1 MSLFDCIF
9 GPALYRI
16 FENPHRN
23 YEPYNLERY
32 TDRIIRFI
40 QFCKNTLTYVSPLL
54 AYQLYCQTRDTEQ
67 SESSSSSS
75 SSSLLS
81 LLSNSTYVRLLMA
94 FTSIYILANLLR
106 GFSRSINPNYCQF
119 IRTFKTA
126 STSLLADHR
135 GDDDGDIRKRIIDAR
150 NIVREKYDYDF
161 QHWPIDFKWTEGRYC
176 YERPA
181 KLLPIK
187 EASNET
193 LNESPVV
200 NMVSYLMANS
210 IGRILLYPGSIG
222 LLQKVIENNLIT
234 GRHFLM
240 ENYQAKRFKL
250 LARDQNQIDVIFVD
264 KRNPNN
270 NRTYPGNTL
279 VITCEGNAGFYEI
292 GSVTTPINLNYSVIG
307 WNHPGF
313 GGSTGTPFPQN
324 DINAMEVVVNFAV
337 TKLNFKL
344 EDILIFG
351 WSIGGFPAAWAVSN
365 YPELKGVI
373 LDASFDDVLPLA
385 RSRMMP
391 FLAPIVD
398 STIRNYFN
406 LNVSSYLNRY
416 QGPIRF
422 IRRLKDE
429 IIPIDASRPL
439 LTNRGNHLLI
449 KLLKSRFPRLMSHD
463 DISDEVEQF
472 LHSENY
478 GYLLRKV
485 DDSKVMEALSRYAQK
500 SAMEK
505 YPIEIDVDKDL
516 EISML
521 LGQQIILFLC
531 RELMTQFDSTHCTP
545 LPSSLFKEPV
555 DLLSLIKKA

>member
-1 MSLFDCIF
+1 MSLYDCIF

-23 YEPYNLERY
+23 YDPYNLERY

-40 QFCKNTLTYVSPLL
+40 EFCKYTLKYVSPLL
-54 AYQLYCQTRDTEQ
+54 AYRLYYQTQNTE
-67 SESSSSSS
+67 SSSS

-81 LLSNSTYVRLLMA
+81 LLANSTYVRLIMA
-94 FTSIYILANLLR
+94 FTSIYIMANLLR

-119 IRTFKTA
+119 IRTFKIA
-126 STSLLADHR
+126 STSFRADHR
-135 GDDDGDIRKRIIDAR
+135 DDDDDDEFRKRIIDAR
-150 NIVREKYDYDF
+150 NIIREKYDYDF
-161 QHWPIDFKWTEGRYC
+161 QHWPIDFEWTQGRYC

-181 KLLPIK
+181 KLLPVQ
-187 EASNET
+187 EACHET
-193 LNESPVV
+193 LNEGPVV

-222 LLQKVIENNLIT
+222 LLQKVLENNLIT

-270 NRTYPGNTL
+270 QTHRGNTL

-313 GGSTGTPFPQN
+313 GGSTGSPFPQN
-324 DINAMEVVVNFAV
+324 EINAMEVVINFAV

-344 EDILIFG
+344 ENILIFG

-365 YPELKGVI
+365 YPELKGII

-406 LNVSSYLNRY
+406 LNISSYLNRY

-429 IIPIDASRPL
+429 IIPIDSTRPL
-439 LTNRGNHLLI
+439 LTNRGNYLLI
-449 KLLKSRFPRLMSHD
+449 KLLKSRFPRLMLHE

-485 DDSKVMEALSRYAQK
+485 DDTKVMEALSRYSQK
-500 SAMEK
+500 YGGVKE
-505 YPIEIDVDKDL
+505 YPIEIDVDTEL

-545 LPSSLFKEPV
+545 LPPSLFIEPV
-555 DLLSLIKKA
+555 DILSMIKRA